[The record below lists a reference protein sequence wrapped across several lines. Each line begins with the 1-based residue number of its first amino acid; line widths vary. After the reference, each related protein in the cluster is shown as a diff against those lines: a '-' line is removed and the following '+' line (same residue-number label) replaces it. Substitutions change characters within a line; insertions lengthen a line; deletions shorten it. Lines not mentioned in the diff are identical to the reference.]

1 MPNKK
6 LKTNAE
12 EIVDNSDSEKSID
25 SDDLSDSEM
34 SDDGSELV
42 INFEARNLVES
53 DADSIKLLMQ
63 QKLGNF
69 GVDLNEI
76 ATILV
81 QQEGLGNVIFQCS
94 ENEEEEIDIEDQT
107 IFGVLS
113 CINFNKPQ
121 VKGFVTKFKEFLIK
135 ECRRHSKPDVVQ
147 KFEDILRTKSI
158 SYLVN
163 ERYMNIPPAI
173 SLPMF
178 ESLEKDLK
186 KEMEKDENNNNL
198 KSDYWILVT
207 RHYKEMEKD
216 SDSVNLMFGNAEE
229 EILEECSELKFEI
242 RAGSQKKIRN
252 ELDNEMVQVINVCLV
267 PYENL
272 GQCIDKIREKAD
284 AVPFT
289 ELNAE

>member
-284 AVPFT
+284 AVPCT
-289 ELNAE
+289 ELNAQ